1 MSESKFEIIPAI
13 DILDSK
19 CVRLTQGDYK
29 KVEEYS
35 TNPAEVAKKWEALG
49 AKRLHVVDLDG
60 AKEGY
65 PVNKKVILDLV
76 KNTKSKVQLGGGIR
90 AIETIKEYLACGIS
104 YVILGTKAYEDD
116 DFLKTACNLY
126 KDKVILGLDIK
137 NNQIGLSGWN
147 STHDMNIKELK
158 KKFKQMGEIIYTD
171 ILKDGTNSGPNIEQ
185 LEIVAQTFKA
195 NIIASGGIASIED
208 IVSIYN
214 LRLNKCPN
222 ISGVILGKAL
232 YTGMVDLKSAIE
244 IIDKN
249 MKSERS

>member
-13 DILDSK
+13 DILNSK

-90 AIETIKEYLACGIS
+90 SIEIIKEYLACGIS

-116 DFLKTACNLY
+116 DFLKTAINQF
-126 KDKVILGLDIK
+126 KGKIILGLDIK
-137 NNQIGLSGWN
+137 EGKVGLRGW
-147 STHDMNIKELK
+147 SKT
-158 KKFKQMGEIIYTD
+158 
-171 ILKDGTNSGPNIEQ
+171 
-185 LEIVAQTFKA
+185 A
-195 NIIASGGIASIED
+195 
-208 IVSIYN
+208 
-214 LRLNKCPN
+214 
-222 ISGVILGKAL
+222 
-232 YTGMVDLKSAIE
+232 
-244 IIDKN
+244 
-249 MKSERS
+249 